1 LTADPTR
8 EEMEDL
14 KRLAAEGDVD
24 SFGDPAMSIAAAEAA
39 ADDERIIK
47 SGKLAGKSL
56 WQSIWILSVPVLVQ
70 QMMAALVGTTDTL
83 LAGNLPPGT
92 AGAARDGVGFGA
104 SFMWVAAIVLM
115 GLGIGA
121 QAIIARAMG
130 SGDLR
135 EARVAGGTAVTASLF
150 AGSLAGCGQRERA
163 AALYTQRLQLAGD
176 ASQQVGYAGWFVSGS
191 EGKRPR
197 ETEPAKGVQRAL
209 GAAWATAG
217 G

>member
-92 AGAARDGVGFGA
+92 AGAALDGVGFGA
-104 SFMWVAAIVLM
+104 SFMWVASIVLM

-150 AGSLAGCGQRERA
+150 AGALAGVVTWFSGPIA
-163 AALYTQRLQLAGD
+163 AEWMGLSDEALRYGTE
-176 ASQQVGYAGWFVSGS
+176 FV
-191 EGKRPR
+191 RII
-197 ETEPAKGVQRAL
+197 
-209 GAAWATAG
+209 
-217 G
+217 